1 MAETIKEAKP
11 PQKRDAEKTRQSI
24 LRAGLREFA
33 MHGFSGGRAE
43 RIART
48 ARRNIR
54 MLYHYFGS
62 KEGLYES
69 VLEEA
74 YSQIRMQEAKLA
86 LSEEEPLESLLA
98 LMRFTFD
105 YFVDNPQFEGLLRA
119 ENTMRGRFVR
129 KLQKEPQNAF
139 TMLRTVEKLIAAGQA
154 KGELRDGLDA
164 RHVYMT
170 IAALSRFHLANQ
182 YTMSALLALDL
193 ASPKWRAERLEHCL
207 GVLRAYLARLN

>member
-1 MAETIKEAKP
+1 MSDKP
-11 PQKRDAEKTRQSI
+11 KPVQKRDAEKTRQTI
-24 LRAGLREFA
+24 LRAGLKEFA

-69 VLEEA
+69 VLEDA
-74 YSQIRMQEAKLA
+74 YTRIRAQELELKL
-86 LSEEEPLESLLA
+86 SIDEPLESLLE
-98 LMRFTFD
+98 LMRFTFG
-105 YFVDNPQFEGLLRA
+105 YFIDNPMFEGLLRT
-119 ENTMRGRFVR
+119 ENMMRGRFVR
-129 KLQKEPQNAF
+129 KLAKVPETAD
-139 TMLRTVEKLIAAGQA
+139 TMLHKVEDLIEAGRA
-154 KGELRDGLDA
+154 KGELRDGLDP

-182 YTMSALLALDL
+182 FTMGALLDRDL
-193 ASPKWRAERLEHCL
+193 SSEEWRAQRLDHCL
-207 GVLRAYLARLN
+207 QVLKAYLVR